1 LFGGAELPAL
11 WAALFLAALA
21 DSALRFLS
29 LARIEDELTDHTAR
43 ERFGRYVE
51 NLRGVSALCVIV
63 RVASATC
70 LVALV
75 VARGL
80 GQSGR
85 VGPAVAAAGGLV
97 LAAEAAARLVG
108 RKWSAGVL
116 VGFLPVLYWLSWP
129 LRPLDGVA
137 QRGTAPDSEEP
148 EPEVVEAAK
157 EEIRV
162 AIEDGTV
169 EGALE
174 AEEKEMIEGIM
185 KFGDVDVAEVMTP
198 RTDMECLPVDLPLE
212 QAIQR
217 LGDFRHSRVPV
228 YDGSLDDIVGILYVK
243 DLLGTFAAEAGKE
256 PGLRDVVRE
265 PLFVPETK
273 TLDALLQQFQTE
285 HVQIGIVLD
294 EYGGVVGLVTV
305 EDIMEEIV
313 GEIQD
318 EYDEED
324 HENRIVRHS
333 PSAVDVDAR
342 LRIDEVNE
350 LLDVDVPQDQ
360 DYDTIGGYVTAML
373 AHVPSEG
380 EEFTSDGLLVRVLE
394 SDERRVRRVCLT
406 RVAPEGQ

>member
-1 LFGGAELPAL
+1 V
-11 WAALFLAALA
+11 AA
-21 DSALRFLS
+21 
-29 LARIEDELTDHTAR
+29 
-43 ERFGRYVE
+43 
-51 NLRGVSALCVIV
+51 
-63 RVASATC
+63 ATC

-75 VARGL
+75 VARGIR
-80 GQSGR
+80 QSGHA
-85 VGPAVAAAGGLV
+85 VPAAAAAGGLA
-97 LAAEAAARLVG
+97 LAAEAAGRFVG
-108 RKWSAGVL
+108 RKWSAGAL
-116 VGFLPVLYWLSWP
+116 IGLLPVLYWLSWP
-129 LRPLDGVA
+129 FRPLGGA
-137 QRGTAPDSEEP
+137 GQRGTAPASVEP

-162 AIEDGTV
+162 AIEDGAV

-198 RTDMECLPVDLPLE
+198 RTDMECLPAGLPLD
-212 QAIQR
+212 QAIQLLR
-217 LGDFRHSRVPV
+217 EFHHSRVPV
-228 YDGSLDDIVGILYVK
+228 YDDSLDDIIGIVFVK
-243 DLLGTFAAEAGKE
+243 DLLGAFVADAETTPE
-256 PGLRDVVRE
+256 LREVVRE

-273 TLDALLQQFQTE
+273 GLGALLQQFQSE
-285 HVQIGIVLD
+285 HVQIAIVLD

-324 HENRIVRHS
+324 HESRVVRHGDS
-333 PSAVDVDAR
+333 SVEVDAR

-350 LLDVDVPQDQ
+350 LLDVDIPEDE

-380 EEFTSDGLLVRVLE
+380 EEFSGDGLLVRVVA
-394 SDERRVRRVCLT
+394 SDERRVRRVFLT
-406 RVAPEGQ
+406 RAAPQGQ